1 MAPSLQTQDP
11 SLFTLGTAGSAQ
23 SSETQSSSLL
33 FKLGSMKP
41 PKRPLRTVTPGDGFG
56 VGKLGREEPDSGS
69 KYAPPASKWTL
80 SLAQSVLSACTNY
93 LKVYFYISNKLF
105 CV

>member
-69 KYAPPASKWTL
+69 KYAYQLVNGLYRWH
-80 SLAQSVLSACTNY
+80 
-93 LKVYFYISNKLF
+93 KVFLVYVAII
-105 CV
+105 